1 MYKNPFVLLRP
12 ESCSAHCCF
21 TRTRKTQAHSEG
33 VNIRGKCKRCS
44 HFQIIYFLFRL
55 YSFDSSTMVDMLT
68 RVFRTFASQ
77 GQVRKELRSTPSI
90 YSTLLVGEHNISR
103 SLLLL
108 TAVTAASQLGVKVVF
123 FTQTHIQQ
131 LPTFLQKR
139 IPLLDP
145 DSLKVLIAFLAH
157 TDVFVDAFKSVCNN
171 LKYLYAASRKCTF
184 YCIFFIISI
193 LQVQIK
199 SINLTFFRHHTV

>member
-1 MYKNPFVLLRP
+1 
-12 ESCSAHCCF
+12 
-21 TRTRKTQAHSEG
+21 
-33 VNIRGKCKRCS
+33 
-44 HFQIIYFLFRL
+44 
-55 YSFDSSTMVDMLT
+55 MVDMLT

-77 GQVRKELRSTPSI
+77 GQVRKELKSYI

-157 TDVFVDAFKSVCNN
+157 
-171 LKYLYAASRKCTF
+171 
-184 YCIFFIISI
+184 I
-193 LQVQIK
+193 
-199 SINLTFFRHHTV
+199 